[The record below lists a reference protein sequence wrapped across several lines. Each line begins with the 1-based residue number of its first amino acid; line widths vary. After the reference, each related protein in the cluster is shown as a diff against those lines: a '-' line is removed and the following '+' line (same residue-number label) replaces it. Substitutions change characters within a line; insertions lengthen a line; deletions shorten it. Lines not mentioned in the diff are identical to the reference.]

1 MCYCATDDKNIMLC
15 IMNNDPLEC
24 DLLSRDLNVSDIS
37 ACPWCCTIFSLI
49 NKCHSLL
56 IFSAA
61 LEYSKRSFLDN
72 VLYKRADG
80 VDSLIAT
87 LDSVKAIADNND
99 DIKLVILDR

>member
-1 MCYCATDDKNIMLC
+1 MRSFVKRLKCFRHIC
-15 IMNNDPLEC
+15 
-24 DLLSRDLNVSDIS
+24 LSMVLHY
-37 ACPWCCTIFSLI
+37 FSLI